1 MNLRDRLGHY
11 RATARAKLRQAFEE
25 EHTPHQVAAS
35 FALGI
40 FVTAMPTGG
49 LGLGLFVVFGRL
61 WSWISTP
68 ALFASAAVL
77 NPFVKPA
84 VYVSSITLG
93 GFILGTDPVVSYETA
108 AESAGVAIRQL
119 LVGNLL
125 IAVALTGVSYVVVR
139 WLTRAQHARQGRLTN
154 LSVGSLV
161 LRAFKR
167 K

>member
-1 MNLRDRLGHY
+1 MSLRVRLGRY
-11 RATARAKLRQAFEE
+11 RATARTKLRQAFEE

-40 FVTAMPTGG
+40 FVTALPTGG

-61 WSWISTP
+61 WLWVSTP

-93 GFILGTDPVVSYETA
+93 GILLGTDPVVSYETA
-108 AESAGVAIRQL
+108 AESASVAIRQL

-125 IAVALTGVSYVVVR
+125 IAVALAAVSYVVVR
-139 WLTRAQHARQGRLTN
+139 RLTLARRARQA
-154 LSVGSLV
+154 LSLIHISE
-161 LRAFKR
+161 R
-167 K
+167 

>member
-1 MNLRDRLGHY
+1 MGLGDRLGRY
-11 RATARAKLRQAFEE
+11 RDSARAKLRQAFEE

-61 WSWISTP
+61 WPWVSTP

-77 NPFVKPA
+77 NPFVKSA

-93 GFILGTDPVVSYETA
+93 GLVLGTDPVVSYETA
-108 AESAGVAIRQL
+108 AESASVAVRQL
-119 LVGNLL
+119 LVGNTI
-125 IAVALTGVSYVVVR
+125 IAVGLAVVSYVVIR
-139 WLTRAQHARQGRLTN
+139 WLTVAERARQARPTTV
-154 LSVGSLV
+154 SMRAVV
-161 LRAFKR
+161 LRAFRR